1 MRLGFASLLLGVPRR
16 ALKQYP
22 LHLWQS
28 MQEHLHTRQQAE
40 VMQLLSEN
48 ARIRAQWQVDV
59 LLPEPQLQG
68 PDLLLTPACP
78 GASRCQALVYLHAP
92 PLYQ

>member
-1 MRLGFASLLLGVPRR
+1 
-16 ALKQYP
+16 
-22 LHLWQS
+22 

-48 ARIRAQWQVDV
+48 AGIRAHWQVDV

-78 GASRCQALVYLHAP
+78 GASMCQALVCLHAP